1 MRRPL
6 VFDIDHYITSHVT
19 YNQTTMPRRTVLIL
33 VTLLGLPL
41 LGLAA
46 LFFLVNPEQLR
57 PVVESQLSDALQRP
71 VRLGNLRFR
80 VFPLS
85 LSAEKLEIAEDP
97 AFGTAP
103 FATAAGLSVHPRLL
117 PLLRGQIVI
126 DRLSLQ
132 SPQVALRQNAAQHWN
147 YQSLGRRSSSSSSP
161 LELGELSITDATL
174 RVHTL
179 DAGRP
184 VTDEYQR
191 LSLSLQNFRTGQ
203 PFTLALKAR
212 TAAGAE
218 LGASGTVALAG
229 PTTTLRQIALQFAGL
244 QGQLDG
250 QLSSDS
256 LNLKI
261 EIPSSPLAQAAPL
274 FLPAD
279 TKVQGQISAQIQATG
294 SPRAPQL
301 TGKVAI
307 TGFEASGGQIKQP
320 VRTPNLAL
328 ELTPQRLSLLPASIT
343 SGSTQLQLYGVVSQ
357 YQSNPTL
364 EATLLAPQAQLEEL
378 LAIARAYGLLSSADV
393 SGTGQLRLQ
402 LRAHG
407 PLRGATPLRFAGNG
421 LLQSASLTL
430 PSLTKPLAVSQANF
444 QFAEDSVS
452 LENIAASLG
461 STQATGSL
469 QLANF
474 RSPRASFNLKA
485 NRLSLTELRSWTR
498 SEPSSSSQPL
508 RLQAQGSLEIG
519 HLDLNNIVLERLTA
533 QCSFRDGQLAL
544 RPLRASM
551 YGGTH
556 TGSLEIDTRPT
567 PPVYHLESRLEK
579 IESSDLLAAA
589 TALRG
594 VLSGPLSSDLD
605 LRFSPGEPAALGQSL
620 NGTLSLRLDQ
630 GRLAGFNLTN
640 ELAAVAQF
648 LGYSASPSK
657 FTQFRALSG
666 DLNIQNGRA
675 QTQNLTLD
683 MEHIN
688 STVSG
693 TINLADQSL
702 DLKILNVLDSSF
714 SNQVGGNRIGGFM
727 TAALSN
733 GRGGLL
739 IPATLKGTFQ
749 KPQMAP
755 DAGAIAKLKLQ
766 SLNPAN
772 PKQVMDQVESVLGIF
787 RKKK

>member
-1 MRRPL
+1 
-6 VFDIDHYITSHVT
+6 
-19 YNQTTMPRRTVLIL
+19 MPRRTVLIL

-71 VRLGNLRFR
+71 VRLGNLHFR
-80 VFPLS
+80 LLPLS

-97 AFGTAP
+97 AFGSAP

-132 SPQVALRQNAAQHWN
+132 SPQVALRQNAAQRWN
-147 YQSLGRRSSSSSSP
+147 YQSLGRRSSGSSSP

-179 DAGRP
+179 DGTQP
-184 VTDEYQR
+184 TTSEYQR

-203 PFTLALKAR
+203 PFSLALKAR

-250 QLSSDS
+250 QISSDS

-294 SPRAPQL
+294 SPRALQL
-301 TGKVAI
+301 SGKVAI

-378 LAIARAYGLLSSADV
+378 LAIARAYGLLSSGDV

-407 PLRGATPLRFAGNG
+407 PLRGTAPLHYAGNG

-430 PSLTKPLAVSQANF
+430 PSLTKPLAVAQANF

-474 RSPRASFNLKA
+474 RAPRASFQLKA

-498 SEPSSSSQPL
+498 PTTSSSQPL

-551 YGGTH
+551 YGGFH

-567 PPVYHLESRLEK
+567 PPVYHLASKLEK

-630 GRLAGFNLTN
+630 GRLANFNLTN
-640 ELAAVAQF
+640 QLASLAQF
-648 LGYSASPSK
+648 LGYSTSPSN

-688 STVSG
+688 STVTG
-693 TINLADQSL
+693 AINLADQSL
-702 DLKILNVLDSSF
+702 DLKILSVLDTSF

-772 PKQVMDQVESVLGIF
+772 PKQVMDQVESVIGIF